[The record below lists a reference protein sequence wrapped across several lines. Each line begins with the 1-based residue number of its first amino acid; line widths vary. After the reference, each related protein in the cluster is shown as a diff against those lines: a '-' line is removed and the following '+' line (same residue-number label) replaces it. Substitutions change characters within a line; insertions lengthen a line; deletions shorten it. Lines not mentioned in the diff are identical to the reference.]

1 MQRRKFLATVGS
13 LAAGSA
19 AAIGTGA
26 FTTAS
31 ADRQME
37 VRVASDSSGY
47 IGLFDTDSPYSSVNN
62 GQITLDFSEV
72 EGQGEGPGI
81 GTFDKGKGLNPD
93 STFHF
98 DDVFRIVER
107 EYGGE
112 LRVAIT
118 TSGFNLENLEITRNK
133 NGDSLL
139 AEDYDDATNAPDV
152 SNGGSLTAN
161 MTIETKDSTDNDAG
175 GTLTIHAAAGAAH
188 DGDNSFTKLFD

>member
-1 MQRRKFLATVGS
+1 MRRRKFLIGMGS
-13 LAAGSA
+13 LAAGGA
-19 AAIGTGA
+19 AAMGTGA

-31 ADRQME
+31 AERQVE

-62 GQITLDFSEV
+62 GQIALDFSEV

-81 GTFDKGKGLNPD
+81 GTFDSGKGLNPD

-118 TSGFNLENLEITRNK
+118 TSGFNLENLEVTSND
-133 NGDSLL
+133 GESLL
-139 AEDYDDATNAPDV
+139 AEDYDNPTNAPDV
-152 SNGGSLTAN
+152 SAGGGSLTAN
-161 MTIETKDSTDNDAG
+161 MTIETKGSTDSDAG
-175 GTLTIHAAAGAAH
+175 GTMTIHAGAGGTH
-188 DGDNSFTKLFD
+188 DGDNSFTEVFE